1 MDFIQQ
7 FEIST
12 EICDEILSNLTITVK
27 EKAAIEVDLPEIHEP
42 LSEFMVKYLTTIEEF
57 NYFGD
62 ISKLNFE
69 FHNTMIRYIPPWAY
83 QMYEHGE
90 GGNFI
95 FFIFLVDNDSVFE
108 VFNPFIRGDVRFR
121 PHKGLVI
128 VIPAVWMFMFRH
140 SDTGFKSSIFISG
153 AININNLNNKQ

>member
-7 FEIST
+7 FEMST
-12 EICDEILSNLTITVK
+12 GLCDEILSNLSITTPY
-27 EKAAIEVDLPEIHEP
+27 KAAIEVDIPEIHEP

-62 ISKLNFE
+62 ISKLGFE
-69 FHNTMIRYIPPWAY
+69 FQNVMIRYIPPWMY
-83 QMYEHGE
+83 QLYEHGE

-108 VFNPFIRGDVRFR
+108 IFNPFIRSDVRFR
-121 PHKGLVI
+121 PRKGLVI
-128 VIPAVWMFMFRH
+128 VIPAIWMFMFRH
-140 SDTGFKSSIFISG
+140 SDTGFKNSIFISG
-153 AININNLNNKQ
+153 AISINNLNNKQ